1 MNKFLCPDPNEK
13 PLDSIPSDGGYCG
26 IFRTIACVGDSLSS
40 GEMESTKPDGTKGYH
55 DFYDYS
61 WGQYLGRMCGSKVY
75 NFSAGGMTAREYCN
89 GFADHHGYW
98 NTEYAAQCYVIALA
112 VNELLVR
119 GWELGSIEDVDFDD
133 WHNNRDTY
141 AGNYAKIIQRYKEI
155 QPDAKFFLM
164 TLPYETPETTPQKCV
179 IADRQAEL
187 LYQLAERF
195 SNCYVLDLRKYAPV
209 YDQEFR
215 DTFFLG
221 GHMSP
226 VGYIYTAKMVAS
238 YIDYIIRHNFE
249 DFRQVAFIG
258 TPYRNKTYDKKEETI

>member
-1 MNKFLCPDPNEK
+1 MNRFLCPDPNEK
-13 PLDSIPSDGGYCG
+13 PLDHIPSDGGYCA

-40 GEMESTKPDGTKGYH
+40 GEFESTKEDGSKGYH
-55 DFYDYS
+55 DFYEYS
-61 WGQYLGRMCGSKVY
+61 WGQYIARMCGSKVY
-75 NFSAGGMTAREYCN
+75 NFSKGGMTAKEYCEWF
-89 GFADHHGYW
+89 GDSKLAW
-98 NTEYAAQCYVIALA
+98 NREYAAQCYIIALA

-119 GWELGSIEDVDFDD
+119 GWSVGSLDDVCFED
-133 WHNNRDTY
+133 WKKNNLETY
-141 AGNYAKIIQRYKEI
+141 AGAYATIIQRYKEI

-164 TLPYETPETTPQKCV
+164 TLPYETPDTTPQKCE

-221 GHMSP
+221 GHLSP
-226 VGYIYTAKMVAS
+226 VGYIYTAKMVVA

-249 DFRQVAFIG
+249 DFRQVGFIG
-258 TPYRNKTYDKKEETI
+258 TPYRNKTYDKE